1 MGVVV
6 CRRGLQLR
14 AWSVSEVV
22 ISCVINSG
30 SGHAIKEFVQ

>member
-6 CRRGLQLR
+6 CGRGLQLR
-14 AWSVSEVV
+14 EWSISEVV